1 MIPLLDL
8 FLPMGLLGSMLV
20 LALVFAVR
28 AAGAPSPSVL
38 RATQAG
44 SSVLLGR
51 SAVDFFYWVLAPVVS
66 VLARMGVTANQVTF
80 VSLVLGL
87 LAAVAAAGGLFGIC
101 AFLAAISSLF
111 DGLDGQ
117 LARATGKASDAGEV
131 FDAAVDRVNE
141 MAYLFGVAVYLRAE
155 IPALVVTL
163 LALQASILVS
173 YATAKAEALRVEPPR
188 GAMRRAERAVY
199 LGGGAAL
206 VPVVAHLSGHP
217 LPSPIALA
225 PLYASLGLVAAVGN
239 VSAAR
244 RFWAIAKAVEGRS
257 R

>member
-8 FLPMGLLGSMLV
+8 FLPLGLLGLMLV

-28 AAGAPSPSVL
+28 AAGAPSTL

-66 VLARMGVTANQVTF
+66 VLARMGITANQVTL
-80 VSLVLGL
+80 VSLVLGVA
-87 LAAVAAAGGLFGIC
+87 AAVAAAVGLFGIC

-155 IPALVVTL
+155 VPALVVTL

-217 LPSPIALA
+217 LPSALSLA

-244 RFWAIAKAVEGRS
+244 RFWAIAKAVEGRG

>member
-1 MIPLLDL
+1 MMALLDL
-8 FLPMGLLGSMLV
+8 VLPLLLLCLMLL
-20 LALVFAVR
+20 LAAMFALR
-28 AAGAPSPSVL
+28 ATGAPATV

-51 SAVDFFYWVLAPVVS
+51 SAVDFFYWVLGPVVAS
-66 VLARMGVTANQVTF
+66 LARMGVTANQVTF
-80 VSLVLGL
+80 VSLMFGI
-87 LAAVAAAGGLFGIC
+87 AAAFAAAFGLFGVC
-101 AFLAAISSLF
+101 AFLAAISSLL

-141 MAYLFGVAVYLRAE
+141 MVYLFGVAVYLRGE
-155 IPALVVTL
+155 LPALVVTL

-206 VPVVAHLSGHP
+206 VPMVAYLSGHA
-217 LPSPIALA
+217 LPSALALA
-225 PLYASLGLVAAVGN
+225 PLYASVGLVATVGN

-244 RFWAIAKAVEGRS
+244 RFWAIAQAVKGRG